1 MILPILAQI
10 RRVARSGDTVR
21 AWTMFGAAG
30 LLQSRDAD
38 ALTLKGRLLKDQAL
52 RSESAE
58 RSALLD
64 EAQQAYLQAA
74 SDCRATYPL
83 INAATLALLNNQP
96 ADAAELAR
104 QVLALLDSGD
114 HVQETRYWLAATAAE
129 AHLLLGNEAASQTAL
144 MQAMTAAPDAWE
156 DHAATLRQFHEILT
170 WQGRST
176 AILDPLRPPPSL
188 YFSGIIGLPEN
199 EREAREKI
207 ETALDQIAPGAAFG
221 ALAAG
226 ADILIAEC
234 ALARGIQLHIVLP
247 TTLDVFRQTSVGQF
261 GDRWFTRFDRL
272 IEMADSLEAP
282 DAITTLS
289 NAAIDKGSEIA
300 MGLALRRAEA
310 FATQAI
316 ALHVGRASD
325 LPAFAYRLWQSRT
338 LPVHRIILEQSIPP
352 PGDALPM
359 AANKVVLASTTRLAP
374 TMWESANGLH
384 FQAFD
389 DVATAMLQASLILR
403 DWPDHGLALEY
414 QTVMP
419 NDPLDGEECLALL
432 LAPAAPAGSICMPW
446 PQAAAMALQG
456 PGYRFEIAGEVM
468 TRQGDCPV
476 GHYYPPS
483 G

>member
-207 ETALDQIAPGAAFG
+207 ETALDQMEISTPIKGK
-221 ALAAG
+221 
-226 ADILIAEC
+226 
-234 ALARGIQLHIVLP
+234 
-247 TTLDVFRQTSVGQF
+247 
-261 GDRWFTRFDRL
+261 
-272 IEMADSLEAP
+272 
-282 DAITTLS
+282 
-289 NAAIDKGSEIA
+289 KGSKKA
-300 MGLALRRAEA
+300 
-310 FATQAI
+310 
-316 ALHVGRASD
+316 
-325 LPAFAYRLWQSRT
+325 
-338 LPVHRIILEQSIPP
+338 
-352 PGDALPM
+352 
-359 AANKVVLASTTRLAP
+359 
-374 TMWESANGLH
+374 
-384 FQAFD
+384 
-389 DVATAMLQASLILR
+389 
-403 DWPDHGLALEY
+403 
-414 QTVMP
+414 
-419 NDPLDGEECLALL
+419 
-432 LAPAAPAGSICMPW
+432 
-446 PQAAAMALQG
+446 
-456 PGYRFEIAGEVM
+456 
-468 TRQGDCPV
+468 
-476 GHYYPPS
+476 
-483 G
+483 

>member
-74 SDCRATYPL
+74 SGCRATYPL
-83 INAATLALLNNQP
+83 INAATLALLNDQP
-96 ADAAELAR
+96 ADAVELAR

-144 MQAMTAAPDAWE
+144 MQAMTAAPNAWE

-282 DAITTLS
+282 DAIPTLS

-316 ALHVGRASD
+316 ALHVTAPQICLPLPIGCGNHAHCPYTVSSSNNRSLPWRCAAHSRQQGCPGIDNTPRANHVGKRQW
-325 LPAFAYRLWQSRT
+325 PAF
-338 LPVHRIILEQSIPP
+338 
-352 PGDALPM
+352 PGFRRCGDCH
-359 AANKVVLASTTRLAP
+359 AP
-374 TMWESANGLH
+374 G
-384 FQAFD
+384 Q
-389 DVATAMLQASLILR
+389 
-403 DWPDHGLALEY
+403 PDPEGLAG
-414 QTVMP
+414 P
-419 NDPLDGEECLALL
+419 W
-432 LAPAAPAGSICMPW
+432 AGTGISN
-446 PQAAAMALQG
+446 
-456 PGYRFEIAGEVM
+456 
-468 TRQGDCPV
+468 
-476 GHYYPPS
+476 GHAERS
-483 G
+483 A